1 EPQQQEEVDGKLP
14 IERRR
19 LLRMVATLALDR
31 LQQLDPLNLFKDPV
45 PDGVEGY
52 AEAIEH
58 PIDFSTIRRRSQ
70 WELYGSVREL
80 ALDVQLLCANART
93 FNGPGTI
100 YHKEA
105 TYVQRWACFRAF

>member
-1 EPQQQEEVDGKLP
+1 
-14 IERRR
+14 
-19 LLRMVATLALDR
+19 
-31 LQQLDPLNLFKDPV
+31 
-45 PDGVEGY
+45 Y

-70 WELYGSVREL
+70 WELYGSIHEL

-105 TYVQRWACFRAF
+105 T